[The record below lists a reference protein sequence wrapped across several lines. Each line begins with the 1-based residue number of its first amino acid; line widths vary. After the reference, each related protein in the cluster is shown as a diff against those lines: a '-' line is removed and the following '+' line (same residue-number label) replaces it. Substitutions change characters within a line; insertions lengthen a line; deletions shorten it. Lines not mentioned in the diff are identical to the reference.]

1 MTRTNVLAALL
12 YRMAVKWKRQEERQ
26 LKGWRKRKALRSDL
40 RAMEFLTDCLGECIS
55 DSKAN
60 DILSVLED
68 EYGIDTSEI
77 AAELMCAKED
87 ATYSP
92 QYQDLL
98 MQMRYILGACENE
111 LKTKKKGYLH
121 RVQLYLMGFHNYPRA
136 FLSLEERAVIS
147 AEDAVEY
154 SASYLAFDEKFPR

>member
-1 MTRTNVLAALL
+1 MTRTNVLAELL
-12 YRMAVKWKRQEERQ
+12 YRMAVNWKRQEESQ
-26 LKGWRKRKALRSDL
+26 LKSWRKRKALRSDL

-60 DILSVLED
+60 SILSVLED
-68 EYGIDTSEI
+68 VYRMDTSEI
-77 AAELMCAKED
+77 APELMRANEVS
-87 ATYSP
+87 TYSS
-92 QYQDLL
+92 QYLNLL
-98 MQMRYILGACENE
+98 MQMRYVLDACQTE
-111 LKTKKKGYLH
+111 LQTRKKGYLR

-136 FLSLEERAVIS
+136 FLSLEDRAVIS